1 MRLRKSPAVNYIS
14 LIIDKERVK
23 PFPSLSFEGKKAEVK
38 IKLERS
44 EIERIKNFI
53 KILEEEEKN
62 PKPFERIDPMDESK
76 LQKEEEYGFFSE
88 FAEEGLLET
97 S

>member
-1 MRLRKSPAVNYIS
+1 MRIKKSPAVNYIS
-14 LIIDKERVK
+14 LILDKDRVK
-23 PFPSLSFEGKKAEVK
+23 PFPSLAFEGKKAEVK

-53 KILEEEEKN
+53 KVIEEEEKN
-62 PKPFERIDPMDESK
+62 PKPFDQTDLMDQSK
-76 LQKEEEYGFFSE
+76 IQKEEYGFFSE
-88 FAEEGLLET
+88 FAEEGLLGT